1 MGDPPDTPFSQPTNP
16 LDPAVHA
23 QPLLRADI
31 DDRTDQ
37 VMADAEAIGR
47 PGASAT
53 PSVPATGLDASPFL
67 PRLSAAAASGLTH
80 AYATLAPLPLTLGG
94 TDYQVRWRVDAEPAV
109 DANAYRFV
117 IGPAFGTLWIDPL
130 AEVAWLGDAADPSVP
145 PVLRAALLADLCAPL
160 ITALQTLTRQR
171 VELLPPAAASD
182 AVLASHPEGASGAG
196 SSSLRSAP
204 AALRF
209 ELRRGESEWRCHG
222 ALLFDAPDALGV
234 FFAAPVQAAGTLAA
248 SRTIAAQKDVAAF
261 AALPV
266 PLAFEL
272 GRTSLTAQE
281 LADVLAGDIIAI
293 EHWRAEGQNLLCV
306 ARVPAQPPWEI
317 TGRPSGNRLVV
328 ERIREMPLEPSQS
341 SEAPRTQSASPENS
355 GAAPSAARHFDG
367 LAIEVSFQLPSCT
380 MPLGDLSVLQPG
392 GVIELQQGVNQSVI
406 NIVANG
412 MLVGTGHLIAVGQK
426 LGVRVTTLTPPASQA
441 PRERQ
446 DG

>member
-1 MGDPPDTPFSQPTNP
+1 M
-16 LDPAVHA
+16 HA
-23 QPLLRADI
+23 LPLLRADI
-31 DDRTDQ
+31 DDLTDQ
-37 VMADAEAIGR
+37 VMADPEASRR
-47 PGASAT
+47 PGASPT
-53 PSVPATGLDASPFL
+53 PSLPSVAATALDTSPYL

-80 AYATLAPLPLTLGG
+80 AYAALAPLPLTLGG
-94 TDYQVRWRVDAEPAV
+94 VDYQVRWRVDAEPTL

-117 IGPAFGTLWIDPL
+117 VGPAYGTLWIDPS

-145 PVLRAALLADLCAPL
+145 AVLRAALLADLCAPL
-160 ITALQTLTRQR
+160 ITALQALTRQR
-171 VELLPPAAASD
+171 VELLPPAAESD
-182 AVLASHPEGASGAG
+182 ASLAPHPEGANGAG
-196 SSSLRSAP
+196 ASRLRSAP
-204 AALRF
+204 ATLRF
-209 ELRRGESEWRCHG
+209 ELRRSDNDWFCHG

-234 FFAAPVQAAGTLAA
+234 FFAAPPQAGGSFAP
-248 SRTIAAQKDVAAF
+248 SRTVAAQKNASAF

-306 ARVPAQPPWEI
+306 AQVPARPAWEI

-341 SEAPRTQSASPENS
+341 SEAPRTQPASPEDS
-355 GAAPSAARHFDG
+355 GAAPSTARHFDG
-367 LAIEVSFQLPSCT
+367 LAVEVTFQLPSCT
-380 MPLGDLSVLQPG
+380 MPLGELSVLQPG
-392 GVIELQQGVNQSVI
+392 GVIELQQGINQSVI